1 MRNTMN
7 REYPIMQAV
16 LQRNQLKKIFKKN
29 ASISSILSPQKQ
41 HLKYF
46 LLLAVVLDTSYSN
59 QHICLPQDIQKVTDI
74 LYCKKPIC
82 KIN

>member
-74 LYCKKPIC
+74 LYYKKPIC